1 MRIAISNRKALYEW
15 KLYLFVVPSLFLVVL
30 FSYWPTISA
39 VYHSFFRW
47 RGGDAKEFVGWGNFR
62 EVLGTG
68 SSGLRSGWWPSWSRP
83 IS

>member
-39 VYHSFFRW
+39 V
-47 RGGDAKEFVGWGNFR
+47 
-62 EVLGTG
+62 
-68 SSGLRSGWWPSWSRP
+68 
-83 IS
+83 